1 MDQPPP
7 MESCTQ
13 CGSND
18 LHVRIVRSAFWHEDR
33 LVVVDDIPAIVC
45 EACHEQFYDD
55 GVAVQIDRLR
65 GTGFPPDLAHGELRA
80 LVFSLRDR
88 PEAEAEP

>member
-7 MESCTQ
+7 IESCAQ

-18 LHVRIVRSAFWHEDR
+18 LHFRTVRSAFWYEDR
-33 LVVVDDIPAIVC
+33 LVVVDDIPAMVC

-55 GVAVQIDRLR
+55 GTAVQIDRLR
-65 GTGFPPDLAHGELRA
+65 GAGFPPDLAHGEVRA
-80 LVFSLRDR
+80 LVFSLRVR
-88 PEAEAEP
+88 TAAEGDP